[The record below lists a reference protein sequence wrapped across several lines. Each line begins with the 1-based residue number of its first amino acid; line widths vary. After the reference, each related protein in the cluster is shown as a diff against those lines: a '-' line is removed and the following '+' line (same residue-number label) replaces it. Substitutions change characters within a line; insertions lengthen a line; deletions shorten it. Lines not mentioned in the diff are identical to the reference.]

1 MEYILSTSNKNP
13 IITDQTCP
21 LPKNPKS
28 ITAEALSIEDI
39 ILFNSNL

>member
-1 MEYILSTSNKNP
+1 MEYILSTSSKNP

-21 LPKNPKS
+21 LPKNLNS

-39 ILFNSNL
+39 ILFNDNL